1 MAINSG
7 IPLWATDVA
16 AALLQ
21 AVLKKD
27 PFTFYHCCRVGRAAR
42 QMGLELNLPEYEL
55 ALLEFSGL
63 FHDIGKIGIPDS
75 ILLKPGRLDLH
86 EVNIMK
92 NHAEISVDIIRPLTK
107 NTFFRHLVPG
117 VRYHHERFDGVGYPI
132 GLKAEKI
139 PFYARIITVVDTV
152 DAMLNTRPYRNA
164 LTMDHVKKELIEY
177 SGTQFDPQ
185 LAHLY
190 LASQPKWE
198 SDGQILAPN
207 KDEVVIKD
215 ILRIAA

>member
-86 EVNIMK
+86 EVN
-92 NHAEISVDIIRPLTK
+92 
-107 NTFFRHLVPG
+107 
-117 VRYHHERFDGVGYPI
+117 
-132 GLKAEKI
+132 
-139 PFYARIITVVDTV
+139 
-152 DAMLNTRPYRNA
+152 
-164 LTMDHVKKELIEY
+164 
-177 SGTQFDPQ
+177 
-185 LAHLY
+185 
-190 LASQPKWE
+190 
-198 SDGQILAPN
+198 
-207 KDEVVIKD
+207 
-215 ILRIAA
+215 

>member
-42 QMGLELNLPEYEL
+42 QMGLELQLPEYEL

-63 FHDIGKIGIPDS
+63 FHDIGKIGVPDS
-75 ILLKPGRLDLH
+75 ILLKPAKLEPA
-86 EVNIMK
+86 EVDIMK
-92 NHAEISVDIIRPLTK
+92 SHAEISVDIIRPLTK
-107 NTFFRHLVPG
+107 NNFFRHLVPG
-117 VRYHHERFDGVGYPI
+117 IRYHHERFDGKGYPI
-132 GLKAEKI
+132 GLKSEKI
-139 PFYARIITVVDTV
+139 PYYARIITVVDTV
-152 DAMLNTRPYRNA
+152 DAMLNTRPYRKA
-164 LTMDHVKKELIEY
+164 LTKEHVLKELVDY

-185 LAHLY
+185 LAQLY
-190 LASQPKWE
+190 LQNHSKWE
-198 SDGQILAPN
+198 TDGLILAPQ
-207 KDEVVIKD
+207 KGEVVVQD

>member
-1 MAINSG
+1 
-7 IPLWATDVA
+7 
-16 AALLQ
+16 
-21 AVLKKD
+21 
-27 PFTFYHCCRVGRAAR
+27 
-42 QMGLELNLPEYEL
+42 
-55 ALLEFSGL
+55 
-63 FHDIGKIGIPDS
+63 DIGKIGIPDS

-185 LAHLY
+185 LAQLY